1 MAQPSSLTLQFLA
14 TAALLAWGLL
24 PPRIASGMPAR
35 IRETLRSDLLSRAD
49 YERMERGYYEQIL
62 DAGRSL
68 GATPD
73 PLTIVRGRKLPG
85 APEPFEGGPLAR
97 GVDDL
102 REFVLKP
109 NLSVAH
115 AGARWTTNALGMRDR
130 PYATAK
136 PPGTVRIAFV
146 GDSIGAGW
154 GVGDG
159 QGFEPALERL
169 LDARS
174 RGAGGPAVEVLNFAV
189 PGHGPGQRWHHFSR
203 VGWAMGPD
211 LVLFES
217 TQADSGW
224 DERRLRGLLPR
235 GIGWDSPMYRD
246 ALARA
251 GARPGGSMETYKQ
264 VLRPYRWDFAAGV
277 FRTAAADCRARGVPI
292 VLVMVPRVGKPAEPE
307 ELRRL
312 LALARDAGFTAVVD
326 LSDTYHGRDPA
337 TLAVGPNDYHP
348 NAEGHALLARRLD
361 EALRRLPEIERLRP
375 PGTTQPMPRTR
386 TRTTGSPA
394 GGDRS

>member
-1 MAQPSSLTLQFLA
+1 MAQPTSLTWQFLA
-14 TAALLAWGLL
+14 TAALLAWGLM
-24 PPRIASGMPAR
+24 PARIASGMPAR
-35 IRETLRSDLLSRAD
+35 IRQTLRSDLLSRAD

-68 GATPD
+68 GSVTD
-73 PLTIVRGRKLPG
+73 PLQAVRGSKLPA

-130 PYATAK
+130 AYPTAK

-159 QGFEPALERL
+159 QSFEAVLERQ
-169 LDARS
+169 LDERS
-174 RGAGGPAVEVLNFAV
+174 RAAGGRAVEVLNFAV
-189 PGHGPGQRWHHFSR
+189 PGHGPGQRWHHFSQ
-203 VGWAMGPD
+203 VGWALEPD
-211 LVLFES
+211 IVLFES

-251 GARPGGSMETYKQ
+251 GARPGGTMETYKQ
-264 VLRPYRWDFAAGV
+264 ALRPYRWDFVAGV

-312 LALARDAGFTAVVD
+312 IALARESKFSAVVD
-326 LSDTYHGRDPA
+326 LSDAYHGLEPS

-361 EALRRLPEIERLRP
+361 EALERLPGPERLRLAIP
-375 PGTTQPMPRTR
+375 PPQPR
-386 TRTTGSPA
+386 TRTTGSPG
-394 GGDRS
+394 GGDRR